1 MTYCWNWSE
10 RPADLAVSVFAHRAA
25 AHGHAISLTQE
36 GYTGPDA
43 LAAVALRCGLKGAP
57 AAPGSQSGLRGADEP
72 AGTPLRLPR
81 IVLYTGDA
89 IGYPYYAYYSHA
101 LWSLGL
107 TYRRASAGQIAQ
119 GVLDHADLLIIPG
132 GFATWGLDRI
142 EEVEGVDQA
151 IREFITR
158 GGACIASCG
167 GTFYLSEGRPGWLN
181 AIDAKP
187 RFTHE
192 YLLTGT
198 CLLNVRL
205 TDPALRCG
213 LPETL
218 ELPYYHGPV
227 YDVAERHAPTL
238 ATFGEHVLPNRL
250 FIDNPIDAARYGDIM
265 RNRVAVLGGKTAGHH
280 VVGFSAHPE
289 MGEFLRK
296 AMVLDGYVRHYLPLR
311 GAKTMQETLRF
322 YAKED
327 CIAFRLILNAA
338 TMLGAFAQESGVKK
352 GTTEMSVS
360 GNNKVLGITTEWR
373 QGLARLRE
381 RLATDETPGVAALIS
396 TELVALE
403 TEWDSVLPLLERQ
416 PIDDELYVALRD
428 AAAAIAGAAART
440 CIEAMVLQELPVRLA
455 SARMRM
461 TRFDSILE
469 MA

>member
-1 MTYCWNWSE
+1 MAYCWSWSE
-10 RPADLAVSVFAHRAA
+10 RPDDLAVAVFAHRAIA
-25 AHGHAISLTQE
+25 RGHEVSLTDN
-36 GYTGPDA
+36 GYSGPDA
-43 LAAVALRCGLKGAP
+43 LAAAAALCTL
-57 AAPGSQSGLRGADEP
+57 SG
-72 AGTPLRLPR
+72 GTGKATGPSLRLPR

-89 IGYPYYAYYSHA
+89 IGYPYYAYYAHA

-107 TYRRASAGQIAQ
+107 AYRRASAAQIAK
-119 GVLDHADLLIIPG
+119 GILDHAEVLIIPG

-142 EEVEGVDQA
+142 EEVAGVDHA
-151 IREFITR
+151 IREFIAR
-158 GGACIASCG
+158 GGACIGSCG
-167 GTFYLSEGRPGWLN
+167 GAFYLSEGRPGWLN

-205 TDPALRCG
+205 SDPALRRG

-227 YDVAERHAPTL
+227 YDIAERGSATL
-238 ATFGEHVLPNRL
+238 ATFGEHVLSNRL
-250 FIDNPIDAARYGDIM
+250 FIDNPIDATRYGDIM
-265 RNRVAVLGGKTAGHH
+265 RNRVAILSGRTPAHRVIA
-280 VVGFSAHPE
+280 FSAHPE

-327 CIAFRLILNAA
+327 CVAFRLILNAA
-338 TMLGAFAQESGVKK
+338 IILGAFNGEPGPQEELEIAPGASISDINDIHDINAIDVA
-352 GTTEMSVS
+352 
-360 GNNKVLGITTEWR
+360 WR
-373 QGLARLRE
+373 EGLADLRARLP
-381 RLATDETPGVAALIS
+381 TDEEAGIAALIEM
-396 TELVALE
+396 ELATLA
-403 TEWDSVLPLLERQ
+403 TEWQDLCVSLKEHTGDQ
-416 PIDDELYVALRD
+416 ELQLTLSD
-428 AAAAIAGAAART
+428 AASAISSPVPRS
-440 CIEAMVLQELPVRLA
+440 CPEAMVLLELPVRLLA
-455 SARMRM
+455 ARSRM